1 MKLEVQNLVRRFGN
15 ALALDGASLDANSG
29 EIVALLGPSGC
40 GKTTTLRIVAGFEN
54 SDSGHV
60 MLGGEEIGRLPP
72 HKRDIGL
79 VFQDYALFP
88 HMSVADNVAY
98 GLKRRGVSKLE
109 RNLTIQKTLETVRL
123 AGLEARRPAQLSGGQ
138 QQRVALARAL
148 AIRPRLLLLDEPLSN
163 LDAKLRGVLQTELRE
178 ILTRV
183 GTTTLIVTHD
193 QEEAMALADRVAVM
207 RHGRTLQL
215 GTPRQVYEKPA
226 TRFVA
231 EFLGKSL
238 WLEGKL
244 DGERFVTDTGFS
256 LRCAP
261 AYLSAAR
268 YGLML
273 RPEALSVKARL
284 GDGDGFPATV
294 KSVRYRGHAEL
305 LELDIAGRLTISIEV
320 PHGAPIPEPGTRVAL
335 GFDPARALPVPED
348 TD

>member
-1 MKLEVQNLVRRFGN
+1 MILDVQNLVRRFGN
-15 ALALDGASLDANSG
+15 SLALDGASLDANAG

-40 GKTTTLRIVAGFEN
+40 GKTTTLRIVAGFEAA
-54 SDSGHV
+54 DAGHV

-88 HMSVADNVAY
+88 HMSVFDNVAY
-98 GLKRRGVSKLE
+98 GLKRRGIAKAE
-109 RNLTIQKTLETVRL
+109 RAQTVGRVLETVRL
-123 AGLEARRPAQLSGGQ
+123 SGYEARRPAQLSGGQ

-148 AIRPRLLLLDEPLSN
+148 AIQPRLLLLDEPLSN

-178 ILTRV
+178 ILARV

-193 QEEAMALADRVAVM
+193 QEEAMALADRIAVM
-207 RHGRTLQL
+207 RRGRTLQL
-215 GTPRQVYEKPA
+215 GTPRQVYERPA

-238 WLEGKL
+238 WLDGKL
-244 DGERFVTDTGFS
+244 DGTRFAADAGFV

-261 AYLSAAR
+261 APLSAAR

-273 RPEALSVKARL
+273 RPEALRL
-284 GDGDGFPATV
+284 DTAIGDGDGFPARV
-294 KSVRYRGHAEL
+294 KSVRYRGHANL
-305 LELDIAGRLTISIEV
+305 VELDIVGHAVVSLEL
-320 PHGAPIPEPGTRVAL
+320 PHGAPIPDAGATVAVR
-335 GFDPARALPVPED
+335 FDPERALPVPED
-348 TD
+348 VD

>member
-40 GKTTTLRIVAGFEN
+40 GKTTTLRIVAGFES

-88 HMSVADNVAY
+88 HMTVADNVAY
-98 GLKRRGVSKLE
+98 GLKRRGVAKAE
-109 RNLTIQKTLETVRL
+109 RAQTVARVLETVRL
-123 AGLEARRPAQLSGGQ
+123 SGLEARRPAQLSGGQ

-193 QEEAMALADRVAVM
+193 QEEAMALADRIAVM
-207 RHGRTLQL
+207 RNGRTLQL

-244 DGERFVTDTGFS
+244 DGARFVTDTGFS

-273 RPEALSVKARL
+273 RPEALSLKSRL

-305 LELDIAGRLTISIEV
+305 LELDIAGRLTVSIEV
-320 PHGAPIPEPGTRVAL
+320 PHGAPIPEPGTRVAI